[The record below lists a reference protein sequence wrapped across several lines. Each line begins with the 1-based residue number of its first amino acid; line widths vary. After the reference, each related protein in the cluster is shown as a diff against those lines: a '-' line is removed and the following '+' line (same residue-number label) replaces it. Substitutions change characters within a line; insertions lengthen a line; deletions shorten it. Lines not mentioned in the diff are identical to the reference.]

1 MTSGDKEVAMR
12 VVTHHTVEQL
22 QYLQRKAN
30 RPSMVLKFWA
40 IALSRKGWI
49 APGIADALGKSTRT
63 IQQWASDYNIQ
74 GLEGLRDRRGGNHSY
89 LNAQQE
95 QQLKNWLDAAAEDPN
110 DGLRHVAELVPWI
123 EEHFGVTYSLS
134 GLYDLL
140 YRLGYEWLVPHILD
154 TSRTAQWRLRLLK
167 IRRFACGTSRR
178 RTPCPSGRGV
188 VPRRSPLRSAG
199 YADPQMGPLW
209 LTTTG
214 GEARRLSCPGRCRW

>member
-1 MTSGDKEVAMR
+1 MR

-140 YRLGYEWLVPHILD
+140 YRLGYEWLVPHPRHIKNGPVAIEAFKN
-154 TSRTAQWRLRLLK
+154 TPLRLWHKSSPNTLSV
-167 IRRFACGTSRR
+167 RSRCGSKTKPASVSRVR
-178 RTPCPSGRGV
+178 
-188 VPRRSPLRSAG
+188 
-199 YADPQMGPLW
+199 
-209 LTTTG
+209 
-214 GEARRLSCPGRCRW
+214 